1 MKSLAAAIRNGSF
14 KVYPTPE
21 QPIPWPILAAAGTL
35 AAMTVLMIAGG
46 RVTGVGLSDTPDVAT
61 VAHRDLRLS
70 EETQSGA
77 VAVIDAE
84 TRQALVSLAPGEG
97 GFAVEALRNLERDR
111 IRKGTSGEAPFVL
124 ALKADGRL
132 VVEDPET
139 SQQVELRAFGEKQ
152 ARAFAALMPAPVSQ
166 VGGDVE

>member
-35 AAMTVLMIAGG
+35 AAAAVLMIAGG
-46 RVTGVGLSDTPDVAT
+46 RATGVGLADTPVVAT
-61 VAHRDLRLS
+61 VAHRDLRLA
-70 EETQSGA
+70 EGMPGGV
-77 VAVIDAE
+77 VAVIDAQSKQE
-84 TRQALVSLAPGEG
+84 LLSLAPGEG

-152 ARAFAALMPAPVSQ
+152 ARAFAALMPNPVLE
-166 VGGDVE
+166 VGGNAK